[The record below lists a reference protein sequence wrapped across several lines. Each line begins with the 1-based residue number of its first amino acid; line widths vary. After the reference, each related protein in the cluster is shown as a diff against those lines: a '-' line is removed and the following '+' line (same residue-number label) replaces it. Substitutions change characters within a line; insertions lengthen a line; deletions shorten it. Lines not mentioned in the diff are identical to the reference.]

1 MFLIQNGKQSPTNG
15 SWSHTDSS
23 KVTGVRNQ
31 KKIIFGNA
39 VNGKCKASLD
49 WNVKKPKGLL
59 STKVAF
65 LHCSFSKLK
74 PHLKIRFIALQPI
87 ILPISSLK
95 ESSAHPTEKSFRIA
109 CSTPSMTLMLRCS
122 ALRASHL
129 WFYLFINLEV
139 ITATLNKQETRVKE
153 KWQHSA

>member
-15 SWSHTDSS
+15 PWSHIDSS

-39 VNGKCKASLD
+39 VNVRHL
-49 WNVKKPKGLL
+49 WTEMLKKPKGLL

-74 PHLKIRFIALQPI
+74 PHLKIRFIAFQPI
-87 ILPISSLK
+87 ILPISSFK

-109 CSTPSMTLMLRCS
+109 CSTPSMTLMLHCS

-129 WFYLFINLEV
+129 
-139 ITATLNKQETRVKE
+139 
-153 KWQHSA
+153 

>member
-15 SWSHTDSS
+15 PWSHIDSS

-39 VNGKCKASLD
+39 VNARHL
-49 WNVKKPKGLL
+49 WTEMLKKPKGLL

-74 PHLKIRFIALQPI
+74 PHLKIRFIAFQPI
-87 ILPISSLK
+87 ILPISSFK

-109 CSTPSMTLMLRCS
+109 CSTPFMILMLHCS

-129 WFYLFINLEV
+129 
-139 ITATLNKQETRVKE
+139 
-153 KWQHSA
+153 